1 MLIVFYW
8 YVLYDKVM
16 KNKHKLNEQDEYLT
30 LAEVSELLRVHPNT
44 LRNWD
49 INGVLIA
56 TRIGVKKIR
65 RYKKTDIENFIKKT
79 NEEDED

>member
-16 KNKHKLNEQDEYLT
+16 KYKHKQNEQDEYLT
-30 LAEVSELLRVHPNT
+30 LTEVSELLRVHPNT

-49 INGVLIA
+49 VNGVLRA

-79 NEEDED
+79 NENED